1 MDTELKAFLLKI
13 LKNQALIFANID
25 RIQSTL
31 EDTSPEVDEEIN
43 EINKQIGESKFNV
56 MQAEVKL
63 LQAQIEGG
71 LFN

>member
-1 MDTELKAFLLKI
+1 MDTELKAYLLQI
-13 LKNQALIFANID
+13 LKNQAGIFANID

-31 EDTSPEVDEEIN
+31 EDISPEVNEEIN
-43 EINKQIGESKFNV
+43 NIYKQIAESKFTIF
-56 MQAEVKL
+56 QAEIKL